1 MKYRIYITIIAVF
14 ILSGCGLLSEIF
26 TQNENTRIQ
35 ESFTGID
42 NDLWDE
48 FVRLSNLPNC
58 QLPCWWGLELGEV
71 ELSEVLTFIEER
83 EFDRYQERQAID
95 DTPPEVWIR
104 SNGYSLEFT
113 GRGTSDI
120 GDVDYYFSFDDDNIL
135 GSINLTMRSP
145 ERWLIDENN
154 PFLISTILSDIDIM
168 PTVLISPAE
177 TSRVSDFSLFLIY
190 PDEGLQIH
198 YFMDI
203 SDHYPLVCLNSRNV
217 KVAILDITNFPSSL
231 IDVSDTSFIPIE
243 GSWLVQGSSITTEE
257 FVQAF
262 RDNLDS
268 CLDLSQYPQG
278 E

>member
-35 ESFTGID
+35 ESFAGID
-42 NDLWDE
+42 SDLWDE

-104 SNGYSLEFT
+104 YDGYSLEFT
-113 GRGTSDI
+113 GRGATTGI
-120 GDVDYYFSFDDDNIL
+120 GDVDYFFSFDDDNMLRTIY
-135 GSINLTMRSP
+135 LTMRSP
-145 ERWLIDENN
+145 DRWLLDESN
-154 PFLISTILSDIDIM
+154 PLLVSNVLDDLETM
-168 PTVLISPAE
+168 PTVLIGASHV
-177 TSRVSDFSLFLIY
+177 SRISDFSLFLIY

-198 YFMDI
+198 HFMDI
-203 SDHYPLVCLNSRNV
+203 SEDYPLICLSSETI
-217 KVAILDITNFPSSL
+217 KESYLTITNYPNNL
-231 IDVSDTSFIPIE
+231 VEVSDTFIPIE
-243 GSWLVQGSSITTEE
+243 GSWLVQDSSITTEE
-257 FVQAF
+257 FVQFF
-262 RDNLDS
+262 RDNPNS